1 MSTHRA
7 AVEWTLAEGP
17 EAFLKRRY
25 SRLHTLAFEGGA
37 RVAGSPATAVV
48 PAPWSSPDGVDP
60 ESAFTAAL
68 SACHM
73 LWFLDHAARAGFV
86 VASYEDEAEGTLERL
101 QRGKFAMTRVAL
113 RPRIVF
119 EGDKLPTP
127 ADIAR
132 LHEAAHADCFI
143 ANSVTTEV
151 VVEAPLAAATG

>member
-1 MSTHRA
+1 MSVHRA
-7 AVEWTLAEGP
+7 KVAWKLAEGG

-37 RVAGSPATAVV
+37 VVAGSPATAVV
-48 PAPWSSPDGVDP
+48 PAPWSSPEGVDP
-60 ESAFTAAL
+60 EAAFTASL

-86 VASYEDEAEGTLERL
+86 VASYADEAEATLGRL
-101 QRGKFAMTRVAL
+101 ERGKFAVTRVAL

-119 EGDKLPTP
+119 EGDKRPTP
-127 ADIAR
+127 DEIAH

-143 ANSVTTEV
+143 ANSVTSAV
-151 VVEAPLAAATG
+151 VVEPAV